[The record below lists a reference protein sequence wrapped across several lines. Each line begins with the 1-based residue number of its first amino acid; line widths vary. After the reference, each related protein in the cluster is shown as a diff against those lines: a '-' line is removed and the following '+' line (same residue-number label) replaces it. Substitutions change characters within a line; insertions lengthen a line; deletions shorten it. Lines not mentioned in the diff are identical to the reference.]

1 MLTVEEA
8 AELLRCHPATI
19 RRMIQRGDLAYVKV
33 GRHYRI
39 PDDAI
44 SARRVIV
51 SVDRADD

>member
-8 AELLRCHPATI
+8 ADLLRCHPATI
-19 RRMIQRGDLAYVKV
+19 RRMIQRGDLAHVKV

-44 SARRVIV
+44 SARKAAPASSR
-51 SVDRADD
+51 DE